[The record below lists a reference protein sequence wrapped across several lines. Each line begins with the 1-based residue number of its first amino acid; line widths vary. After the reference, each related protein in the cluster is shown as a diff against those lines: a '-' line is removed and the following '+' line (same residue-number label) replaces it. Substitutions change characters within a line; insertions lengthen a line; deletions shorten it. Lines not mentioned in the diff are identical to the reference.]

1 MVSVM
6 IMKNNVLFSNKVKN
20 IDKIFTSIITNE
32 VFF

>member
-6 IMKNNVLFSNKVKN
+6 IMKNNVLLPNKLKN
-20 IDKIFTSIITNE
+20 IDKMFICIKTNE